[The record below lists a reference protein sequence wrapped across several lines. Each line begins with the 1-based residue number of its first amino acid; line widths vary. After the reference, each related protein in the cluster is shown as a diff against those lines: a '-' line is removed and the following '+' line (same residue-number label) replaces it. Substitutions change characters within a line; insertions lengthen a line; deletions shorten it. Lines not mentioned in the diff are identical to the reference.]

1 MQRRLWEMI
10 MIVAIPLILVI
21 IILAVLGLA
30 YALRYNAILNN
41 VTTASNFN
49 QDFKDNV
56 DLKMYYYVI
65 DSQYSEGLPI
75 EEVYSAKAIAQKL
88 IDTTTKKDSLRAI
101 SSVLNLCHNLEEK
114 MQQIA
119 ETEEYDSRVDQLE
132 KNIYILT
139 DLIQRFM
146 YTYLYYEAVHLNDLQ
161 STMIKN
167 VIALMTLVGVLVLI
181 LLFLLLNNSK
191 KLTKNSGPHRQ
202 DL

>member
-10 MIVAIPLILVI
+10 MIVAIPLIVVI
-21 IILAVLGLA
+21 IVLAVLGIA

-132 KNIYILT
+132 KTFTSLQILFRGISIHKYI
-139 DLIQRFM
+139 
-146 YTYLYYEAVHLNDLQ
+146 
-161 STMIKN
+161 
-167 VIALMTLVGVLVLI
+167 
-181 LLFLLLNNSK
+181 
-191 KLTKNSGPHRQ
+191 TKRYI
-202 DL
+202 